1 MLPVSTGLG
10 GHTQSHSFR
19 DQVSATRT
27 GPPAA
32 ATMPLHSQP
41 LPPQQPPLL
50 QPMGWAG
57 NGQQE
62 RSPSIVREIRI
73 LRSPEPVRQ
82 SSRPPKRSDASDDR
96 TRRRRSR
103 SRSTRNQR
111 RRDRSPS
118 RSRGRRRSAQSCSRS
133 RQRRK
138 KRSSSGSAQALRS
151 HKSPVKPSVFSSAKE
166 LNTSRVENNDRNES
180 GEATAE
186 AIRLAQLKAAS
197 SLRVNA
203 PPPPANMRPD
213 DWFCPV
219 CTTHNY
225 ASRNRCFRCNQ
236 GVNPGRGSSHYA
248 LGQR

>member
-1 MLPVSTGLG
+1 
-10 GHTQSHSFR
+10 
-19 DQVSATRT
+19 
-27 GPPAA
+27 
-32 ATMPLHSQP
+32 MPLHSQP
-41 LPPQQPPLL
+41 LLPQQPLL
-50 QPMGWAG
+50 QPVNWAG

-82 SSRPPKRSDASDDR
+82 PQKRSDASDDR

-103 SRSTRNQR
+103 SRSTKR
-111 RRDRSPS
+111 RRDKSPS
-118 RSRGRRRSAQSCSRS
+118 GSRGRRRSAQSCSRS

-151 HKSPVKPSVFSSAKE
+151 RKSPVKSSVFSSAKE
-166 LNTSRVENNDRNES
+166 LNASRVENQDRNEA